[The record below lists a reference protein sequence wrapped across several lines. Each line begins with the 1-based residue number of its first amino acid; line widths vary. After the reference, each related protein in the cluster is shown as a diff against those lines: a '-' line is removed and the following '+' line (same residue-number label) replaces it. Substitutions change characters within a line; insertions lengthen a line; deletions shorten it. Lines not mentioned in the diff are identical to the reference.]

1 MRKEPELEGTRRL
14 MGALVRQ
21 PPKQHDEM
29 KIGKAG
35 EEPVSAEKKRGGA
48 SAKPKTARRSA
59 SGS

>member
-1 MRKEPELEGTRRL
+1 
-14 MGALVRQ
+14 
-21 PPKQHDEM
+21 M